1 MREKI
6 ISDGITFDDILLMPQ
21 RSDVVP
27 KDVNTTTRATRGIAL
42 NIPILSAAMDTVTES
57 TLAVALAQEGGMG
70 IIHKNMSA
78 EDQVREVIR
87 VKRSE
92 SGVITDPVTL
102 APSSTLSEAKDL
114 MAHNRISGVP
124 ITSGEGKVVGILTS
138 RDLRF
143 QKDLSLR
150 IEEVMTKEDLVT
162 AAPGTTMEEAKNI
175 LHEKKVE
182 KLLLVDG
189 QFHLQGLITIKDI
202 NKLAQFP
209 KACKDDRGRLRV
221 GAAVG
226 VHEYER
232 AAQLVAA
239 GADIVCVD
247 SAHGHS
253 SNVIETVRKLKGEH
267 DVQVVAGNVVTAQG
281 TRDLIEAGAD
291 AIKVGVGPGSICTTR
306 VISGVGVP
314 QISAVDECARAAEKA
329 GVPVIADGGIKFS
342 GDITKAL
349 AAGASC
355 VMLGG
360 LFAGLEEAPGETVI
374 IQGRT
379 FKRYRG
385 MGSIG
390 AMVQGSRDRYGQAG
404 EDKQDKLVAEGVEG
418 RVPYRGRLSEYVYQ
432 LVGGVRAGMGYVGA
446 QTIDELRSKAKF
458 IRVSAASMTES
469 HPHDI
474 TITSESPNYR
484 LE

>member
-6 ISDGITFDDILLMPQ
+6 LGDGITFDDILLVPR

-27 KDVNTTTRATRGIAL
+27 RDVDTTTRVTRGILL
-42 NIPILSAAMDTVTES
+42 NIPILSAAMDTVTDS
-57 TLAVALAQEGGMG
+57 TLAIALAQEGGIG

-78 EDQVREVIR
+78 EDQVQELIR

-102 APSSTLSEAKDL
+102 SPSSTLSEAKDL
-114 MAHNRISGVP
+114 MAQKRISGVP
-124 ITSGEGKVVGILTS
+124 ITTSAKVVGILTS

-150 IEEVMTKEDLVT
+150 VGEVMTKDNLIT
-162 AAPGTTMEEAKNI
+162 ASPGTTLEEAKSI
-175 LHEKKVE
+175 LHENKVE
-182 KLLLVDG
+182 KLLLVDDA
-189 QFHLQGLITIKDI
+189 FHLRGLITIKDL

-209 KACKDDRGRLRV
+209 KSCKDERGRLRV

-226 VHEYER
+226 VHEYDR
-232 AAQLVAA
+232 AAQLVEA

-253 SNVIETVRKLKGEH
+253 SNVIETVRKLKSEY
-267 DVQVVAGNVVTAQG
+267 DVQVVAGNVVTAEG
-281 TRDLIEAGAD
+281 TNDLIEAGAD
-291 AIKVGVGPGSICTTR
+291 AVKVGVGPGSICTTR

-314 QISAVDECARAAEKA
+314 QISAVSECARAAQEHD
-329 GVPVIADGGIKFS
+329 VPVIADGGIKFS

-390 AMVQGSRDRYGQAG
+390 AMVKGSRDRYAQGG
-404 EDKQDKLVAEGVEG
+404 EEAQEKLVAEGVEG

-446 QTIDELRSKAKF
+446 QTIDELRSKARF
-458 IRVSAASMTES
+458 IRVSSASMVES
-469 HPHDI
+469 HPHDV
-474 TITSESPNYR
+474 TITSESPNYSM
-484 LE
+484 E

>member
-6 ISDGITFDDILLMPQ
+6 LGDGITFDDILLMPQ